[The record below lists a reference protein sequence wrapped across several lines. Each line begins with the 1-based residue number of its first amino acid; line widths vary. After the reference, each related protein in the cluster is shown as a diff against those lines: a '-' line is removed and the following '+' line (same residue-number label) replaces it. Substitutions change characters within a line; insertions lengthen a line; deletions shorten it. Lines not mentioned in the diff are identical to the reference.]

1 MRRRPGLRKR
11 RSGEVACRRL
21 KLLLT
26 ADKTGCSPELL
37 EMLKRDMCRVISKY
51 MEINSEEMELRIHRL
66 SFPGT
71 RDTIPALYA
80 DIPIRSLNY
89 KGTF

>member
-1 MRRRPGLRKR
+1 MEWHRLRKKT
-11 RSGEVACRRL
+11 SGEVARKRL
-21 KLLLT
+21 KLLLA

-51 MEINSEEMELRIHRL
+51 MEINPEEMELRIHRIAFTEGDDL
-66 SFPGT
+66 VS
-71 RDTIPALYA
+71 ALYA